1 MGEYHDNY
9 LKRDILLIADVFEKF
24 ITTCLKYYGLDPCH
38 YFRSPGL
45 RWEAVLNMNETEL
58 ELISANDT

>member
-1 MGEYHDNY
+1 MKNMGEYHDNY

-38 YFRSPGL
+38 YSRSAGL
-45 RWEAVLNMNETEL
+45 SWEAVL
-58 ELISANDT
+58 I